1 MTTYNFIG
9 KASSQSVNWNDP
21 SVWAGGVFPNSS
33 TADVVFP
40 KITTSGGNI
49 YTSFVTISNAQSY
62 SANTVSITDNYLLLG
77 GTLSVTNAVNVVTG
91 GAIDVTGGTLSAG
104 SLSLAADSFGLQGS
118 GQVDVAGTISNAGL
132 IAGNGNGLTISSAAL
147 SNAGTLWASSGNLT
161 VTVVGGGFSN
171 LSGSTLIG
179 GTYNAGDLGNTA
191 PNVLDLDVGG
201 VIVTDAANIII
212 GGGGSIQS
220 FDSGSGEYVPLQSSL
235 TTIAQGGA
243 LSLADQTYTW
253 SHALTDD
260 GTLTLSYIRSN
271 QLTLNAPQLIV
282 GSNGRVGGV
291 GTIAA
296 PINNSGNI
304 TAGFMPSGFA
314 FPIASPANNLLE
326 IDGPVTGT
334 GTLAIGPP
342 YQTAGLNGY
351 TFATLQLDGPVS
363 ENVIFPSFFKPG
375 GTLILNDLS
384 GFTGSIAP
392 GTGGTI
398 VVSGVSY
405 SSVTGYSYS
414 GDSAGGTLRV
424 QESGGTI
431 TLNFTGDLDTAD
443 FTLSAG
449 PQPLSTSPPSL
460 AINFNPSPPPNFPS
474 SPNSA
479 APAGTT
485 ANMILNNH
493 TNGNYEIYNI
503 GGDALLA
510 AYYLGQIGT
519 PWHFAA
525 LGTFRA
531 GDTGGMLLRNSGTGG
546 FQVYDISNNN
556 VTGSAFLGNVGLNW
570 RVMGFGNFSSLGEND
585 MILRN
590 SGTGGIEVYDISNN
604 QITGAA
610 FLGTVGLNWQM
621 AGVSNHGTQSDLV
634 LRDSG
639 SGGLEIYNINNN
651 QITGAAFLDAVGL
664 DWQVSGFGDFS
675 SSNEGD
681 MLLRNR
687 NTGGLELYDISNNQI
702 TAAFFLGTV
711 GLDWQF
717 AGIASIHAA
726 GASDL
731 VLRNVNT
738 GAFEVYDI
746 ANNQLTGAASL
757 GSVGLDWRLGGFAAN
772 PPGGAMGSSDNS
784 TARLV
789 QAMAGF
795 GGGGAGESLNATAL
809 SADTSQQSLLTTPQ
823 HG

>member
-40 KITTSGGNI
+40 KITTSDGNI

-77 GTLSVTNAVNVVTG
+77 GILSVTSAVNVMTG
-91 GAIDVTGGTLSAG
+91 GEIDVTGGTLSAG
-104 SLSLAADSFGLQGS
+104 SLSLAAASYDLQGF
-118 GQVDVAGTISNAGL
+118 GQVDVAGTISNVGL
-132 IAGNGNGLTISSAAL
+132 IVGNGLTISSAAL
-147 SNAGTLWASSGNLT
+147 SNAGTLLALSGNLT
-161 VTVVGGGFSN
+161 VTVSSGGFSN

-179 GTYNAGDLGNTA
+179 GTYGAGFAGNTT
-191 PNVLDLDVGG
+191 PNVLDLNIGG
-201 VIVTDAANIII
+201 VIVTDAANIAID
-212 GGGGSIQS
+212 GGGSIQS

-253 SHALTDD
+253 SHDLTDD
-260 GTLTLSYIRSN
+260 GALTLSYIRSN
-271 QLTLNAPQLIV
+271 QLTLNAPRLIV
-282 GSNGRVGGV
+282 GSNATVSGV

-296 PINNSGNI
+296 PINNSGII
-304 TAGFMPSGFA
+304 TAGFMPGGFVIPASGA
-314 FPIASPANNLLE
+314 PANNLLE

-334 GTLAIGPP
+334 GTLVIGSP
-342 YQTAGLNGY
+342 YKTAGTNGY

-363 ENVIFPSFFKPG
+363 ENVMFPSFFQPG
-375 GTLILNDLS
+375 GTLILDDPS
-384 GFTGSIAP
+384 GFTGSIVP

-398 VVSGVSY
+398 LVPGVSY

-414 GDSAGGTLRV
+414 GDSAGGTLTV
-424 QESGGTI
+424 QDSGGTI
-431 TLNFTGDLDTAD
+431 TLHFTGDLDTAD

-474 SPNSA
+474 SPNA
-479 APAGTT
+479 APPTGTT
-485 ANMILNNH
+485 ANMILNNR
-493 TNGNYEIYNI
+493 TNGDYEIYNI

-519 PWHFAA
+519 PWIFAA
-525 LGTFRA
+525 LGTFQA
-531 GDTGGMLLRNSGTGG
+531 GDTGDMLLRNANTGG
-546 FQVYDISNNN
+546 FQVYDISSNN
-556 VTGSAFLGNVGLNW
+556 VTGSTFLGNVGLNW
-570 RVMGFGNFSSLGEND
+570 QVMGFGNFSSLGEND

-590 SGTGGIEVYDISNN
+590 GSTGGIEVYDISNN

-610 FLGTVGLNWQM
+610 FMGTVGLNWQM

-651 QITGAAFLDAVGL
+651 QITGAAFLGAVGL

-681 MLLRNR
+681 MLLRNK